1 MVYKGH
7 LLKDRGQT
15 ITATV
20 AIKTLKGVK
29 TPYLYFIVLLLWH
42 ACRIL

>member
-1 MVYKGH
+1 MVYKGY

-15 ITATV
+15 ITAAV

-29 TPYLYFIVLLLWH
+29 ITETY
-42 ACRIL
+42 